1 MSLYVLHFRVFRE
14 PKFGLVSTEHSRAL
28 EWITVSGKDNL
39 QPRRSDSSASVSEG
53 AAITM
58 SSSGDSS
65 IVYSEKL
72 WVPWWFWVLGAVAVF
87 VCTAQIGFNRSPIW
101 LVVGG
106 IICLAVGVWVLLT
119 MSKTTVSVEVDST
132 GERWLHAGTAVLPAS
147 VVAKSLVVPKSAQ
160 RNALGR
166 QLDPA
171 AFLVTHTWIP
181 TMVLLVL
188 DDPDDPTP
196 YWLVSTRRP
205 EALLDSLF
213 DR

>member
-1 MSLYVLHFRVFRE
+1 M
-14 PKFGLVSTEHSRAL
+14 
-28 EWITVSGKDNL
+28 SGKDNL
-39 QPRRSDSSASVSEG
+39 QPRRDDSSASASED

-101 LVVGG
+101 LVIGG